1 MNESHPFDARHHTPD
16 SVAATGR
23 CSQHGVDSCSEP
35 AVISFQDRH
44 MRWQSGCARAL
55 DELVARGE
63 VSLPQS

>member
-1 MNESHPFDARHHTPD
+1 MNESYPFEARHHSSG

-23 CSQHGVDSCSEP
+23 CSQHGVDTCSEP

-44 MRWQSGCARAL
+44 LRWQSGCGRAL

-63 VSLPQS
+63 VSPPRS